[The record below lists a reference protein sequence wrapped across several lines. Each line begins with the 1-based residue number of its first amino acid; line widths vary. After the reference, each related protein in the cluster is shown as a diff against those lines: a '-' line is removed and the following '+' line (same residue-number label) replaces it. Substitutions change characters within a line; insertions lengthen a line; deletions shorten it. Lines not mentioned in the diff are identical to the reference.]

1 MVSLQ
6 RPSKEA
12 KAELRANNETMSL
25 MRLCD
30 AKGCWMKDLDDVPGW
45 ELPYWSAYYELLDKE
60 RKREEVRARG
70 RSR

>member
-12 KAELRANNETMSL
+12 RAELKNNSELMSM

-30 AKGCWMKDLDDVPGW
+30 AKNCWLHELDDVPSD
-45 ELPYWSAYYELLDKE
+45 ELPYWSAYYEHLEME
-60 RKREEVRARG
+60 RKREESKAKSKR
-70 RSR
+70 